1 MKLVSS
7 EGLKSLASHAC
18 GASSGRR
25 FSVRRT
31 RRSRNAARDFNSSI
45 AFALALAFSLLG
57 CAHAQKP
64 APPANAYV
72 WWEGENPTKTN
83 FSARHSF
90 QPANETEAAVLSGG
104 KWLGAEGKRG
114 EALFAEYEI
123 VVPSAGEWSLYARKF
138 WKHGPFR
145 WRFDKDNWQEVGK
158 DPALLDDAPIRQ
170 FVGANWI
177 GAGNVSLSSGK
188 HTLRIELTESDG
200 AAAFDCFCLTQ
211 GAFVARGKLKPGE
224 KYGRTEPGWFAFEPD
239 ADTFAPTPLDL
250 RYLNEKNAGDGGF
263 IQSKGGR
270 FVQGKTGKPVK
281 FWAVNAGPDVSQMPA
296 SSAAYLARS
305 LAKKGVNL
313 VRLHGALWKDASWRE
328 IDPAKLDGL
337 QRFVS
342 ALKKEGIYAELS
354 IYFPLWLNLPENDSI
369 AGYGPGKTP
378 FSLLFFSP
386 EFQSVYRGWW
396 KAILTSPNPHGL
408 PLGKDPAVAV
418 AELCN
423 EDSYLFWTF
432 ADNNIP
438 EPQRVILEKQ
448 LGAWLAKKYGS
459 LGSAMTAWNAPDPR
473 DKPAEGRVAF
483 RGIWDLANRK
493 DVRSQDTAAFL
504 TESQKNFFD
513 GASRYLK
520 KDLGFGACVV
530 GSNWITG
537 DGRVLG
543 PLDKFSNAGL
553 DAMDRHGY
561 FGGRHEGPR
570 AGYSLSTGDL
580 YEDRSALL
588 FTSDDFSLP
597 LFDTKWAGLPSM
609 VSEVNWP
616 TPNRFRAEFPLLAAS
631 YGALQGTDAVHFF
644 ALGGADWNA
653 MHGKFDVQV
662 PTVFGQFPAAALIF
676 RQGLVKTGPPAVALD
691 LKRADLFALK
701 GMPLAAPQNLDELR
715 AADVPKD
722 GSART
727 VKSLSTLDP
736 LAFLVGPVT
745 VAISEGGGPAK
756 VADLPR
762 QIDRTKKT
770 ARSLTG
776 ELAWNWGAGRAVISA
791 PSVNAVSG
799 FLSQAGKIALPAM
812 TVESGLEYGAVTL
825 ISLDGKPLATSGK
838 MLLQVMS
845 EDRNWGWKTAPADKG
860 LTRIES
866 LGGPPLLVRNLTGAV
881 TLARPDAKALKITAL
896 DGNGYPVAKVGTGPK
911 IALRP
916 ETLYYLIEK

>member
-1 MKLVSS
+1 MNHLGFQDGKRPHPK
-7 EGLKSLASHAC
+7 G
-18 GASSGRR
+18 
-25 FSVRRT
+25 T
-31 RRSRNAARDFNSSI
+31 RRRSTPSRFARIS
-45 AFALALAFSLLG
+45 ALALSISFLG
-57 CAHAQKP
+57 CAQAQKP
-64 APPANAYV
+64 APSSNAYV
-72 WWEGENPTKTN
+72 WWEGESPTKTN
-83 FSARHSF
+83 FPSRSSF
-90 QPANETEAAVLSGG
+90 DPANETEAAVLSGG
-104 KWLGAEGKRG
+104 KWLGADGKR
-114 EALFAEYEI
+114 AQTLFAEYE
-123 VVPSAGEWSLYARKF
+123 VSVPSAGQWTLYARKF

-145 WRFDKDNWQEVGK
+145 WRFDNGPWQEVGS
-158 DPALLDDAPIRQ
+158 DPALLDDASIRQ

-177 GAGNVSLSSGK
+177 GAGNVSLTSGK
-188 HTLRIELTESDG
+188 HTLRIELTQSDG

-224 KYGRTEPGWFAFEPD
+224 KYGRSEPGWFAFEPD
-239 ADTFAPTPLDL
+239 ADSFAPTPLDL
-250 RYLNEKNAGDGGF
+250 RFLNEKTAGDGGF
-263 IQSKGGR
+263 IQGKGGK
-270 FVQGKTGKPVK
+270 FVSSKTGKPVK

-313 VRLHGALWKDASWRE
+313 VRLHGSLWKDSNWRE
-328 IDPAKLDGL
+328 IDPQKLDGL

-342 ALKKEGIYAELS
+342 ALKKEGIYSELS
-354 IYFPLWLNLPENDSI
+354 IYFPLWLNIPAGDPI

-386 EFQSVYRGWW
+386 EFQAVYRNWW
-396 KAILTSPNPHGL
+396 KTILSSPNAHGGQ
-408 PLGKDPAVAV
+408 PLGKDPAIAV

-432 ADNNIP
+432 SDQNIP
-438 EPQRVILEKQ
+438 EPQRAILEKQ
-448 LGAWLAKKYGS
+448 FGAWLAKKYGS
-459 LGSAMTAWNAPDPR
+459 LGAAMTAWNAPDPR
-473 DKPAEGRVAF
+473 DKPADGRVAF

-493 DVRSQDTAAFL
+493 DARSQDTVAFL
-504 TESQKNFFD
+504 MESQKAFFD
-513 GASRYLK
+513 SSAAYLK
-520 KDLGFGACVV
+520 NDLGFRASVV

-543 PLDKFSNAGL
+543 PLDKWSNSGL

-570 AGYSLSTGDL
+570 AGYALSEGDT

-588 FTSDDFSLP
+588 FTGDDFSLP
-597 LFDTKWAGLPSM
+597 LFDTKWGGLPSM
-609 VSEVNWP
+609 VSEVNWSM
-616 TPNRFRAEFPLLAAS
+616 PNRFRADFPLLAAS

-644 ALGGADWNA
+644 ALGGADWSA
-653 MHGKFDVQV
+653 THGKFDVQV
-662 PTVFGQFPAAALIF
+662 PTVLGQFPAAALIY
-676 RQGLVKTGPPAVALD
+676 RQGLVKTGPPAVALN
-691 LKRADLFALK
+691 LSKSDLFALK
-701 GMPLAAPQNLDELR
+701 GMPLAAPVNLDDLR

-745 VAISEGGGPAK
+745 VNISESGGPAK

-776 ELAWNWGAGRAVISA
+776 ELAWNWGAGRAVITA

-799 FLSQAGKIALPAM
+799 FLSQAGKIALPGM
-812 TVESGLEYGAVTL
+812 TVESGLEYGAIALVA
-825 ISLDGKPLATSGK
+825 LDGKPLAASGK
-838 MLLQVMS
+838 LLLQVMS
-845 EDRNWGWKTAPADKG
+845 EDKNWGWKTAPADKG

-866 LGGPPLLVRNLTGAV
+866 LGGPPLLVRNLTGTV
-881 TLARPDAKALKITAL
+881 TLTCPDASSLKITAL
-896 DGNGYPVAKVGTGPK
+896 DANGYPVAKVGVGPK
-911 IALRP
+911 LDLRP
-916 ETLYYLIEK
+916 GTLYYLIEK